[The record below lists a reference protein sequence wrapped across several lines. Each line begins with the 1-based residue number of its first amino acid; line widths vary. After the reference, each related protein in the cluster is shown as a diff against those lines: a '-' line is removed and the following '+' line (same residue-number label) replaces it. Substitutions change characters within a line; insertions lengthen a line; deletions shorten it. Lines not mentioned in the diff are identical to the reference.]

1 LLRPRFNE
9 LGAAMMEDDM
19 AVDIELWLILAAM
32 AGWIF
37 LGCMV
42 THGSHGP
49 ARARRGFDRH

>member
-1 LLRPRFNE
+1 
-9 LGAAMMEDDM
+9 M

-37 LGCMV
+37 LGCMA
-42 THGSHGP
+42 TRGSHGP